1 MTTKTL
7 QQQII
12 AAEEKLSRLRSR
24 EKTKDTRR
32 KIIVGAMIIRQ
43 ALSDPALARRLSTL
57 IATHVTRDV
66 DKADIASLVDE
77 LDRLQAG
84 AASPHPPQDT
94 VPQGA

>member
-32 KIIVGAMIIRQ
+32 KIIVGAIIIRE
-43 ALSDPALARRLSTL
+43 ALNSPASARKLSEL
-57 IATHVTRDV
+57 ISAQVTRDV

-77 LDRLQAG
+77 LSRVQAE
-84 AASPHPPQDT
+84 ANPHHSPKDN
-94 VPQGA
+94 A